1 MNAASWRKTG
11 QDAYRQRIDE
21 EDDKEVNIIAVAK
34 TTMLIDKGLI
44 DFTSFLMFA
53 RNKTEGRYACAL
65 SAIVCFIAFT
75 HRDDATPLGPEC

>member
-11 QDAYRQRIDE
+11 LDTYRQRIDDQ
-21 EDDKEVNIIAVAK
+21 DDKEINLIAVAN

-44 DFTSFLMFA
+44 DFTSFYSFA

-65 SAIVCFIAFT
+65 SAIVCFIAYM
-75 HRDDATPLGPEC
+75 HRDDAILLWPEF